1 MLFGSGW
8 STFRVTHYYQ
18 LYYYTVA
25 LLQGPCTSSG
35 ESCISCDFSQWF
47 WYARNGVLS
56 VSMCVTKRNSD
67 PPNRLSLHQYTC
79 ACISLALWEQEK
91 CGSELGRCQG
101 PAVWESTRL
110 PCCRYSCAAT
120 VERFAIQPH
129 CVRDTRLLQA
139 PAEDTTFCYF
149 TQLTELRCT
158 VIMSPPLIGGAF
170 SDAFVWCL
178 TVAYIG
184 PKSRTERHRKT
195 KIGTEVAHV
204 TRDSDTTFEVKRSRS
219 PGRFTQCGL
228 NE

>member
-1 MLFGSGW
+1 MVDISRYPLLPTILLHGGPASG
-8 STFRVTHYYQ
+8 
-18 LYYYTVA
+18 A
-25 LLQGPCTSSG
+25 LH
-35 ESCISCDFSQWF
+35 FF
-47 WYARNGVLS
+47 WGVLHLVWFLS
-56 VSMCVTKRNSD
+56 VVLICQKRCAFSFDVCDTKRNSD